1 MKEIRRL
8 AVSDPTDGFSEEI
21 SRHYLFID
29 RLNSFNLSESIGF
42 FLRTFLFIDQ
52 VNASRLRSTQSI
64 SETSNLLCTDRSCL
78 KVVLSFH
85 EESKL
90 RERKKLD

>member
-42 FLRTFLFIDQ
+42 FFAHVSIHRSGKRQLFAFNTIDF
-52 VNASRLRSTQSI
+52 R
-64 SETSNLLCTDRSCL
+64 NLKS
-78 KVVLSFH
+78 VVH
-85 EESKL
+85 
-90 RERKKLD
+90 R

>member
-52 VNASRLRSTQSI
+52 VNASRSTQSI